1 MRLCRAAAQR
11 YLPTRRLG
19 RLRCP
24 PLDDPW
30 SRRGLPR
37 KSGGRRRSASS
48 AEANSEWWSSQWL
61 LLKRGSLRGSKSI
74 SWLVRFELQRR
85 PQHPLARNGKVAS
98 LHATKQPDGQIKQ
111 ILSSPSR
118 KNIPLNPSGKSGL
131 PTRPSH
137 PTRGAARDRHER
149 AVGCG
154 GRGGLRRRARLIA
167 DGEVVWSWRP
177 GAGAKFCE
185 SHRGVTV
192 ARKPVTGESA
202 K

>member
-1 MRLCRAAAQR
+1 MTFGQTISALKKSAISI
-11 YLPTRRLG
+11 YLSPTTNCISIG
-19 RLRCP
+19 QAT
-24 PLDDPW
+24 
-30 SRRGLPR
+30 
-37 KSGGRRRSASS
+37 ASS
-48 AEANSEWWSSQWL
+48 AQANSEWWSSQWL
-61 LLKRGSLRGSKSI
+61 LLKRESLRGSKST

-85 PQHPLARNGKVAS
+85 PQHPLARNDKVAS